1 MDAARRVRLS
11 KWLSLVLRHQPE
23 SIGVSLDGAGWIPV
37 KDLLSALSAHGERVS
52 RDDLAELVRTSDKQR
67 FAFDETGERIRA
79 NQGHSVAI
87 DLALPKATPPPR
99 LFHGTPQRFLDAIR
113 KEGLIKG
120 ERHHVHLSSDEAT
133 AKNVG
138 QRRGAAVVLQVCAGD
153 MANDGHVF
161 YRSANGVWLT
171 AHVPPRFIVFP

>member
-1 MDAARRVRLS
+1 VDAARRVRLS
-11 KWLSLVLRHQPE
+11 KWLSLVLRHKPE
-23 SIGVSLDGAGWIPV
+23 SVGVALGDGGWIAV
-37 KDLLSALSAHGERVS
+37 KDLLGALSARGERVS

-67 FAFDETGERIRA
+67 FAFDDTGERIRA

-87 DLALPKATPPPR
+87 DLALPEAPPPPW
-99 LFHGTPQRFLDAIR
+99 LFHGTPRRFVDAIR

-120 ERHHVHLSSDEAT
+120 ERHHVHLSLDEAT

-138 QRRGAAVVLQVCAGD
+138 QRRGVAVVLHVHAD
-153 MANDGHVF
+153 AMAKEGHVF

-171 AHVPPRFIVFP
+171 EHVPSRFIVFP